1 MSAQNVA
8 GAFAGCFSRP
18 VLSSKA
24 LDFIRLITVLQ
35 VLQTPTARQQKVMG
49 LPLPASRRVLER
61 ASLLRR
67 GPARVTRRRAKVR
80 CLWLLALRRR
90 RRRSRA
96 AEVVVGLG
104 RFFTFV
110 RGVYGRVCAGY
121 DAAEAN

>member
-61 ASLLRR
+61 ANLLRR

-90 RRRSRA
+90 RSRA
-96 AEVVVGLG
+96 AEVAVELG

-110 RGVYGRVCAGY
+110 RDVYGRVCAGY